1 MSPRPCRQP
10 RLRGQQKS
18 LPAGEAYRESSQHV
32 ERVSEGLQG
41 CSRVV
46 RFFRQKDSLLC
57 IFSFSS
63 LLHPFFLQFYLIK
76 IHLSTGC
83 RLLWTGHALSL
94 KAPTSLALPP
104 APVEKS
110 PSRCSAYFRPTSP
123 CGLIFEEAVP
133 AFSSLS
139 AFFLILPSSVH
150 CFVKTPWPLY
160 LS

>member
-1 MSPRPCRQP
+1 MPSYRLSLREARGYPHSQSLPRKHLPPAPLVAPRPCSQP

-18 LPAGEAYRESSQHV
+18 FPAGEAKRESSQHV

-41 CSRVV
+41 CSRAV

-83 RLLWTGHALSL
+83 QLLWTGHALSL
-94 KAPTSLALPP
+94 KAPTPLALPP
-104 APVEKS
+104 APID
-110 PSRCSAYFRPTSP
+110 R
-123 CGLIFEEAVP
+123 EE
-133 AFSSLS
+133 
-139 AFFLILPSSVH
+139 
-150 CFVKTPWPLY
+150 PLQMQC
-160 LS
+160 LL